1 MKSLKINGEEVQIKL
16 DYNFYN
22 RLIERTKNKDKSEVD
37 GFNQL
42 IAGLVDQ
49 DPDAI
54 ITFYQSA
61 VVGKKRPT
69 RADVEKALTNAGVW
83 DEEDPFGEVYK
94 ELQGV
99 GFLKLKINHLL
110 HTIKEDIQTS
120 KAALEVTEE
129 ANDNSKDSKAEI
141 KEAKNTVALA
151 KKRYELTKM
160 FLEQLGK

>member
-1 MKSLKINGEEVQIKL
+1 MKSLTINGEEVQVKL

-22 RLIERTKNKDKSEVD
+22 RLIEHTKNKDKSEVD
-37 GFNQL
+37 GFNKL

-129 ANDNSKDSKAEI
+129 ANDNSKDSKAEV

-151 KKRYELTKM
+151 KKRYELTKK